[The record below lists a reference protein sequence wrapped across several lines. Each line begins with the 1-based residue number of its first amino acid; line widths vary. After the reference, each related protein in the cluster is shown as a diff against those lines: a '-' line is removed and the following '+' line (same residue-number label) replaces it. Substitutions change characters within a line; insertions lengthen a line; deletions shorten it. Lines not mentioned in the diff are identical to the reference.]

1 MDNTTI
7 NPLVNNNTNYSNLS
21 TTDNDNED
29 NQPDNIP
36 SSSILN
42 NIKGMLGYRVN
53 DKDINKYIIALNE
66 ESNVISLAI
75 WTLFIGILY
84 IIIIYLFSFMF
95 VPIDS
100 ITAESTMF
108 STLIFSPESS
118 ISIFNK
124 FIKTKMESF
133 SNVSENSTIQ
143 NIMSFLETQFN
154 KIQNMIQYWF
164 HRVLLFFYIN
174 KNTITSKY
182 NSVNTIV

>member
-1 MDNTTI
+1 MENTSTP
-7 NPLVNNNTNYSNLS
+7 NESLLSNTPSADVTTAVNQQ
-21 TTDNDNED
+21 D
-29 NQPDNIP
+29 IP

-53 DKDINKYIIALNE
+53 DKDINKYIITLNE

-118 ISIFNK
+118 INIFNK

-133 SNVSENSTIQ
+133 TNVSENSTIQ
-143 NIMSFLETQFN
+143 NIMSFLETLFN
-154 KIQNMIQYWF
+154 KIQNIIQYWF
-164 HRVLLFFYIN
+164 HRVLLLFYIN